1 MSERTI
7 GFYDR
12 YALSYKGKDGLDRS
26 RANMLEV
33 DVLEGFLGLPAGSR
47 LIELGCG
54 VGRLALPLLKK
65 GYKVTGVDISR
76 ESLSALEELA
86 KKRGL
91 GASLEAV
98 EANFNDV
105 VYEGVFDGAYCA
117 STVHLLADTPEGRHE
132 VFKNLVLSVKEG
144 GVVVVSQPNPFNPLF
159 ILYLI
164 FSRSVSWGVEKA
176 FLRYNLSNLKALFS
190 NSGLKSIR
198 YGYYGMLPTRWINRF
213 PHVYKI
219 NAWLCGLP
227 LLRHFSAFIFI
238 RGVRRDG

>member
-12 YALSYKGKDGLDRS
+12 YALSCKGKDGLDRS
-26 RANMLEV
+26 RANMLEA
-33 DVLEGFLGLPAGSR
+33 DVLEGYLGLPAGSR

-54 VGRLALPLLKK
+54 VGRLALPLLEK
-65 GYKVTGVDISR
+65 GYRVTGVDASR
-76 ESLSALEELA
+76 ESLSVLEELA
-86 KKRGL
+86 EKRGL

-98 EANFNDV
+98 ESDFNDV
-105 VYEGVFDGAYCA
+105 VYKGVFDGAYCA
-117 STVHLLADTPEGRHE
+117 STVHLLADTPEGRHK

-164 FSRSVSWGVEKA
+164 FSGSVSWGVEKA

-190 NSGLKSIR
+190 NSGLKRIR

-213 PHVYKI
+213 PHVRKI

-227 LLRHFSAFIFI
+227 LLRHFSAFIYI
-238 RGVRRDG
+238 RGVR